1 MPCKVAVD
9 FRGRSGRLKRCQ
21 QPTALV
27 IANSLITYLTIL
39 QRTVVFAFSFTAV
52 IGYTSSSVLLPAL
65 TMNIEVDTELS
76 DMDYE
81 TECSSVGTPRP
92 MRLTV
97 RGDIDDLAV
106 TLLNLRAIQAFD
118 RGPAHYP
125 IHRVIRCAARGSLVS
140 LFDDLALRAG
150 LTAQRLDTG
159 LLLLDGPGALAT
171 LQGRPKAEYSSC
183 TFTLWTDTPARASG
197 IAELLL
203 AIVGERRIQEE
214 TFTIDWRFSAG
225 HAGMAGASF
234 EELADP
240 ALLDEAYPTLGEPV
254 ARFIERYLSARETVL
269 ILQGPPGTG
278 KTRLVRATLAAISR
292 RKGASARVLYTADRR
307 ALESDRI
314 FMQFIT
320 GEHDAFVVEDADHIL
335 ASRASGNVDLHRF
348 LAIAD
353 GVVRAQGRKI
363 LFTTN
368 LPNVGDIDDA
378 LLRPGR
384 CFGNVRTRAL
394 NHSEAAMLIA
404 RVCGGQHEIF
414 ERTMR
419 SALTDGASSVT
430 LAGVYRHLPTS
441 IS

>member
-1 MPCKVAVD
+1 
-9 FRGRSGRLKRCQ
+9 
-21 QPTALV
+21 
-27 IANSLITYLTIL
+27 
-39 QRTVVFAFSFTAV
+39 
-52 IGYTSSSVLLPAL
+52 
-65 TMNIEVDTELS
+65 MNIEVDAELS
-76 DMDYE
+76 DVDYE
-81 TECSSVGTPRP
+81 TECSSVETRRP
-92 MRLTV
+92 VRLTA

-118 RGPAHYP
+118 HGPALYP

-150 LTAQRLDTG
+150 LTAQRLDAG
-159 LLLLDGPGALAT
+159 LLLLDGPGVLAT

-183 TFTLWTDTPARASG
+183 TFTLWADTAARAG
-197 IAELLL
+197 AIAELLL

-254 ARFIERYLSARETVL
+254 AQFIERYLSARETVL

-394 NHSEAAMLIA
+394 NHSEAAKLISQ
-404 RVCGGQHEIF
+404 VCGGQHEIY
-414 ERTMR
+414 ERTLR
-419 SALTDGASSVT
+419 SALPDGASSVT
-430 LAGVYRHLPTS
+430 LAAVYRHIPASLS
-441 IS
+441 